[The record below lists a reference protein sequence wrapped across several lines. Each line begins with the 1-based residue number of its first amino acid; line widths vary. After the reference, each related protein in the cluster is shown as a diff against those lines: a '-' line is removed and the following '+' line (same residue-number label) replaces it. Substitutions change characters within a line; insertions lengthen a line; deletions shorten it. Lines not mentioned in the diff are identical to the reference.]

1 MIILSALRAC
11 LMPKS
16 VLVCDEVDPVLPKI
30 LRENGMVVDYEPEIT
45 PERLLESAG
54 KYDTIIVRSRTTLSA
69 QIIQAATQCSIIA
82 RVGVGLDNIDQKA
95 AAAKNIRVINAVEGA
110 MNAVAELVMA
120 HMLALARGTS
130 QGDRAMREGRWI
142 KKQLKGTELRGK
154 YLGIVGMGNIG
165 KRLARLARAFNM
177 NIIGYD
183 VIPIDPEF
191 TKEVG
196 LMKADLNTL
205 LQSSDY
211 ISLHVPLLESTR
223 HMINNQSMSIMK
235 KTACIINTSRGGT
248 VDEDALYEAI
258 RDERLGGA
266 ALDVFESEPATD
278 SPLAK
283 LDNVILTPHIGA
295 QTAEAQA
302 LAANVIAE
310 KLVQIERG
318 VI

>member
-1 MIILSALRAC
+1 MARR
-11 LMPKS
+11 
-16 VLVCDEVDPVLPKI
+16 VLVCDEVDAVLPKI
-30 LRENGMVVDYEPEIT
+30 LRDNGMVVDYEPDIA
-45 PERLLESAG
+45 PERLLEKVG
-54 KYDTIIVRSRTTLSA
+54 IYDTVIVRSRTTLSA
-69 QIIQAATQCSIIA
+69 DVIKAATKCSIIA
-82 RVGVGLDNIDQKA
+82 RVGVGLDNIDLKA
-95 AAAKNIRVINAVEGA
+95 AAAKDIRVINAIEGA

-120 HMLALARGTS
+120 HMLALARSTPR
-130 QGDRAMREGRWI
+130 GDRAMREGRWI

-154 YLGIVGMGNIG
+154 YLGIVGVGNIG

-183 VIPIDPEF
+183 VVPIDQEF
-191 TKEVG
+191 AREVG

-205 LQSSDY
+205 LQSADY
-211 ISLHVPLLESTR
+211 VSLHVPLLESTR
-223 HMINNQSMSIMK
+223 HMINAQSVSMMK

-258 RDERLGGA
+258 RDGRLGGA
-266 ALDVFESEPATD
+266 ALDVFENEPATD

-318 VI
+318 VISA

>member
-1 MIILSALRAC
+1 MARR
-11 LMPKS
+11 
-16 VLVCDEVDPVLPKI
+16 VLVCDEVDAILPKI
-30 LRENGMVVDYEPEIT
+30 LRDNGMVVDYEPDIA
-45 PERLLESAG
+45 PERLLETVG
-54 KYDTIIVRSRTTLSA
+54 KYDTIIVRSRTTLTA
-69 QIIQAATQCSIIA
+69 DIIQAATKCSVVA
-82 RVGVGLDNIDQKA
+82 RVGVGLDNIDLEA
-95 AAAKNIRVINAVEGA
+95 AAAKDIRVINAIEGA

-120 HMLALARGTS
+120 HMLALARGTLK
-130 QGDRAMREGRWI
+130 GDRAMREGRWI

-154 YLGIVGMGNIG
+154 YLGIVGVGNIG

-183 VIPIDPEF
+183 VIPIDQEF
-191 TKEVG
+191 VREVG

-205 LQSSDY
+205 LQSADY
-211 ISLHVPLLESTR
+211 VSLHVPLLESTR
-223 HMINNQSMSIMK
+223 HMINAQSISKMK

-248 VDEDALYEAI
+248 VDEDVLYEAI
-258 RDERLGGA
+258 RDGRLGGA
-266 ALDVFESEPATD
+266 ALDVFENEPATD

-318 VI
+318 VIS